1 MEETVLVIDFNSD
14 LGESFGRWTLGDDA
28 AMVRFITSANL
39 ACGFHAGDFSVMNRT
54 VALCKAAGVGVGAQP
69 GFPDLQG
76 FGRRATQMTP
86 TEVEECVLYQIG
98 ALYAFCRAHAVELQ
112 HVKPHGA
119 LYNQAAVDLNL
130 AAAIAR
136 AVARFS
142 RAIPL
147 VGLASS
153 SAFAEAAADAGL
165 RLVREAF
172 ADRRYNPDGTLQS
185 RRIEGSLLTDPAQAA
200 DQVERLVQ
208 QHSVVA
214 HDGTHVPVQAESIC
228 FHGDTP
234 GAPAIVAEARRRL
247 EARGT
252 HIQPIATLAR
262 HPAEAASI
270 TSTT

>member
-1 MEETVLVIDFNSD
+1 MQVVDFNAD
-14 LGESFGRWTLGDDA
+14 LGESFGHWTLGDDA
-28 AMVRFITSANL
+28 SMVRFITSANL

-54 VALCKAAGVGVGAQP
+54 VALCGSAGVGVGAQP

-76 FGRRATQMTP
+76 FGRRATQMP
-86 TEVEECVLYQIG
+86 ADEVEDCVLYQVG
-98 ALYAFCRAHAVELQ
+98 ALYAFCRAHGVELQ

-119 LYNQAAVDLNL
+119 LYNQAAVDPNL
-130 AAAIAR
+130 AGAIAR

-153 SAFAEAAADAGL
+153 SAFAQAAADAGL
-165 RLVREAF
+165 RLVPEAF

-185 RRIEGSLLTDPAQAA
+185 RRIEGSLLTDPTEAA
-200 DQVERLVQ
+200 DQVERLVRE
-208 QHSVVA
+208 HAVVA
-214 HDGTHVPVQAESIC
+214 HDGSSVPVRAESIC

-247 EARGT
+247 EAHGT
-252 HIQPIATLAR
+252 RVQPIATF
-262 HPAEAASI
+262 AS
-270 TSTT
+270 THA